1 MCEGSSLNFSSSHS
15 AFNSYPGRP
24 MKLNTAEAMAA
35 CLFITG
41 YQDEARIMLGP
52 FGYGEEFLRLNED
65 ALNAYCSC
73 SSGEEVA
80 MVNQQLLTGV
90 EEKKQFKDAK
100 REENREGCRTD
111 NSYLADMDLPPM
123 DSDDEGDYFVEEE
136 EQQQQQQQQENE
148 QQEEVV
154 VEVGCTL
161 EGVGEEDVYVIRES
175 GGEVFAAPGGSGGLQ
190 SSTSVTEQDS
200 LTEGVNSIKLDCDE
214 EDHTFFA
221 NL

>member
-41 YQDEARIMLGP
+41 YQDEARIMLGS

-80 MVNQQLLTGV
+80 MVGKRVGDAVGATVILLLVIVGASLSV
-90 EEKKQFKDAK
+90 AK
-100 REENREGCRTD
+100 PSTAFSETFATM
-111 NSYLADMDLPPM
+111 L
-123 DSDDEGDYFVEEE
+123 
-136 EQQQQQQQQENE
+136 
-148 QQEEVV
+148 
-154 VEVGCTL
+154 
-161 EGVGEEDVYVIRES
+161 VI
-175 GGEVFAAPGGSGGLQ
+175 
-190 SSTSVTEQDS
+190 
-200 LTEGVNSIKLDCDE
+200 
-214 EDHTFFA
+214 
-221 NL
+221 